1 MTVSPSRLHP
11 FVEKREARRSNDDEA
26 RSRKTAAILASSFY
40 FHFVNEI
47 YYYYYYYQRRLC
59 KTRASEISL
68 SLSLSFSRVV
78 FVSLKE
84 KKRKR
89 KRKKEVGQN
98 IVANEKIFSLLHSFI
113 ERSKRTSD
121 RRHGRTRVS
130 PSFVPLSPRVY
141 IHRPIDINV

>member
-47 YYYYYYYQRRLC
+47 YYYYYYQRQDLLFVGCRS
-59 KTRASEISL
+59 SERN
-68 SLSLSFSRVV
+68 LSLSFVL
-78 FVSLKE
+78 LKE

-141 IHRPIDINV
+141 IR

>member
-47 YYYYYYYQRRLC
+47 YYYYYYYQRQDLLFVGCRS
-59 KTRASEISL
+59 SERN
-68 SLSLSFSRVV
+68 LSLSFVL
-78 FVSLKE
+78 LKE